1 MNRERERETQPQVKV
16 ARWNSRI
23 RRKHKNCKLNYQL
36 GKFSLAEKGSVRHIR
51 ASANWWKVPHVCGC
65 VCVFGGGC
73 LYLFV
78 WVFGMCFCRVS
89 VCLSVRVCVCCHS
102 SCRVLSRMM
111 NVQASVSFS
120 SRVCEQNIY
129 LCASCVCANVCAKVC
144 VPLTSIDMGV
154 YPLRP

>member
-1 MNRERERETQPQVKV
+1 MLLFFDKIKCDNKMHFQQWIESEKERRSRRWKLP
-16 ARWNSRI
+16 RWNSRI

-89 VCLSVRVCVCCHS
+89 VCLSVRVCVCLPLLVP
-102 SCRVLSRMM
+102 R
-111 NVQASVSFS
+111 A
-120 SRVCEQNIY
+120 EPY
-129 LCASCVCANVCAKVC
+129 DECASERKLQFACVRAKHLFVCLMC
-144 VPLTSIDMGV
+144 VWC
-154 YPLRP
+154 